1 MSGWLPET
9 RRARSA
15 VVRHLLLVLLLSVV
29 PTVKAQFGLS
39 GEVGVGSGIDAT
51 LAADTLTS
59 TVPLRLFAH
68 LEAEL
73 DLSPVTL
80 HLVLDPSVAL
90 PGPAPTEPTADP
102 GLSEAYALYRSGN
115 LDLSLGLERLPLTG
129 ARLSEPLSLE
139 PRGKGG
145 LAQGVLGARA
155 SLFLDGVRIR
165 PAFLFQD
172 DHLGGVL
179 SVRFDLSGA
188 EFEAHAL
195 YLDGAAL
202 GLSGSGLVGDLVLYG
217 EGWLLADA
225 DLGDLRGR
233 GALGLSGFWGDAL
246 WTVEGT
252 LAPVPVGASGL
263 AAPAFP
269 QVGARIGLPV
279 GDLGVLD
286 ATVGVGFPG
295 SLLNPGETAIA
306 VTGALSYSV
315 NDFDH
320 RFSVGP
326 SVAFTEQGSNLG
338 MSVTVVGF
346 F

>member
-1 MSGWLPET
+1 M
-9 RRARSA
+9 RR
-15 VVRHLLLVLLLSVV
+15 LLLVVLLSAGA
-29 PTVKAQFGLS
+29 TVQAQFGLS
-39 GEVGVGSGIDAT
+39 GEVGVSSGVDAI
-51 LAADTLTS
+51 LVGDMLTPR
-59 TVPLRLFAH
+59 VPLRLFAH

-80 HLVLDPSVAL
+80 RGVLDPSVAL
-90 PGPAPTEPTADP
+90 PDPTPTEPTADP

-129 ARLSEPLSLE
+129 ARLSEPFSLE

-145 LAQGVLGARA
+145 LPQGVLGARV

-165 PAFLFQD
+165 PAVLYQD

-179 SVRFDLSGA
+179 SVRFDLGGA

-225 DLGDLRGR
+225 ELGNLRGR

-246 WTVEGT
+246 WTVEAA
-252 LAPVPVGASGL
+252 LAPAPFGGSGL

-269 QVGARIGLPV
+269 QVGAQIGLPV
-279 GDLGVLD
+279 GDLGALD
-286 ATVGVGFPG
+286 ATVGVGFPS
-295 SLLNPGETAIA
+295 SLVTVGDTAVA
-306 VTGALSYSV
+306 ATASLSYSV
-315 NDFDH
+315 NEFDY

-326 SVAFTEQGSNLG
+326 SVAITERSSTFGVSL
-338 MSVTVVGF
+338 TVVGF